1 MVVAMISI
9 DPYPFLAS
17 SDLTCYLE
25 DTGIGLFWFQCRVR
39 IWKQKKL
46 CKKMQPQQRKESK
59 TKTKI
64 V

>member
-9 DPYPFLAS
+9 DTYPFLAS

-25 DTGIGLFWFQCRVR
+25 DTGIAVFWFQYRVR

-46 CKKMQPQQRKESK
+46 GKKIQPQRGK
-59 TKTKI
+59 
-64 V
+64 